1 VPLAY
6 WVIKVAGMLMSL
18 ACIALVA
25 RCARQLG
32 RDPRYAVVLFA
43 LNPIYVIYAMGG
55 FHNDFFLLVPSLAAI
70 SLLLGGR
77 DRSAGAVLA
86 LAVAVKFTAV
96 LLLPFLIVAAR
107 TRRRRRDVVIGAAA
121 GGTLMV
127 ALSLAV
133 FGPHLPNL
141 SDQSTLLTDFSIPQL
156 VGLAL
161 GLGGGAPGLL
171 RVFNVLLVLT
181 VVYLVRRRGD
191 WLANAGW
198 ATLALIASLAW
209 LMPWYAI
216 WLLPLAG
223 LGTSLRLRRAAIV
236 LMLFLILTFIPV
248 TGAILVKHGVDP
260 MNTSIG
266 RASLK
271 LQKQLAG

>member
-1 VPLAY
+1 
-6 WVIKVAGMLMSL
+6 
-18 ACIALVA
+18 
-25 RCARQLG
+25 
-32 RDPRYAVVLFA
+32 
-43 LNPIYVIYAMGG
+43 
-55 FHNDFFLLVPSLAAI
+55 
-70 SLLLGGR
+70 
-77 DRSAGAVLA
+77 
-86 LAVAVKFTAV
+86 
-96 LLLPFLIVAAR
+96 
-107 TRRRRRDVVIGAAA
+107 
-121 GGTLMV
+121 
-127 ALSLAV
+127 
-133 FGPHLPNL
+133 
-141 SDQSTLLTDFSIPQL
+141 
-156 VGLAL
+156 
-161 GLGGGAPGLL
+161 
-171 RVFNVLLVLT
+171 VFNVLLVLT